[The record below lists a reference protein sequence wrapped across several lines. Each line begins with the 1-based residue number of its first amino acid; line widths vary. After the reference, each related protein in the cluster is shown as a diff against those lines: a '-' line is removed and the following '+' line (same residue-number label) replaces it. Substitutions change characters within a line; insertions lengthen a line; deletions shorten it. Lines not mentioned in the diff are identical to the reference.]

1 MKKYRWSNHEKVTL
15 EEFIKRITPMVE
27 RPVSNM
33 WEMEGDLF
41 MSDCRMLSEA
51 AVRLHNLVDDME
63 ENEEPPVSLKIV
75 SEQARKD
82 REDGTDET

>member
-1 MKKYRWSNHEKVTL
+1 MKKYRWSNDERVTL

-41 MSDCRMLSEA
+41 MSDFRKLSDA
-51 AVRLHNLVDDME
+51 ATRLHFLIE
-63 ENEEPPVSLKIV
+63 ELSKDSKSPTHLKVVEESN
-75 SEQARKD
+75 
-82 REDGTDET
+82 DET